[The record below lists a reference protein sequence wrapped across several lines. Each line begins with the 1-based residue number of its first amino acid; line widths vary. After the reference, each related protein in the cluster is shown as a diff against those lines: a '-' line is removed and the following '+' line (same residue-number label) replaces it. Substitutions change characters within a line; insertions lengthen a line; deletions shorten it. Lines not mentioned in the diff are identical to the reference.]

1 MRNPIVRAVCRLAAM
16 AAAAFAFYRYSWMP
30 AHANHVLKAVQTRTQ
45 TALTAPGDRA
55 IFAARDNIAFLRT
68 ITNACRLSVDYHL
81 LYAANDRIL
90 GNNDEAI
97 EHYTAALAADHR
109 PEIYLDRGITYLE
122 EGKLDPA
129 TADIAL
135 AARFNALYLDY
146 IDAGMR
152 ARVEAVNKA
161 VPYNPPPR

>member
-1 MRNPIVRAVCRLAAM
+1 MRNSFARAVCRLAAT
-16 AAAAFAFYRYSWMP
+16 AAAAFAFYHYSWMP
-30 AHANHVLKAVQTRTQ
+30 AHANHVLKSVQTRTQ
-45 TALTAPGDRA
+45 NALETPGDRA
-55 IFAARDNIAFLRT
+55 IFAARDNIAYLQT

-81 LYAANDRIL
+81 LYAVNDRIL
-90 GNNDEAI
+90 GRNDDAI

-135 AARFNALYLDY
+135 AARFNPQYLEN
-146 IDAGMR
+146 IDAGMQ
-152 ARVEAVNKA
+152 ARVAAVNKA